1 MAMATCILIC
11 LEEFCWIHGAV
22 GAAGFAVRR
31 TEPVR
36 QTDGQP
42 ESMHGRDVSWA
53 RAAPV
58 SPQGGAPLEGDTESL
73 VGF

>member
-1 MAMATCILIC
+1 MYFNLFGGVLLDPRSCGRC
-11 LEEFCWIHGAV
+11 RVCSEG
-22 GAAGFAVRR
+22 